1 MICLH
6 ALQILV
12 AYLVIHFSEG
22 AITCTDDGVTWL
34 FKKCKWVAPMYFIHV
49 FVTMQTA
56 VIPRVIFIK
65 TAKKTTLNH
74 EFKGVRQEVK
84 RMFWARNALN
94 EEDK

>member
-1 MICLH
+1 
-6 ALQILV
+6 
-12 AYLVIHFSEG
+12 
-22 AITCTDDGVTWL
+22 
-34 FKKCKWVAPMYFIHV
+34 MYFIHV